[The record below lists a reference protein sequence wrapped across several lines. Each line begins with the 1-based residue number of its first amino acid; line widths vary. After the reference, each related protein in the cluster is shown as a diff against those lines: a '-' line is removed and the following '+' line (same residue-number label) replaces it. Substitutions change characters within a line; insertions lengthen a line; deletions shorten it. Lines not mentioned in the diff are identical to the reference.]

1 MAMTEDE
8 RYQIR
13 ESLTEVHG
21 EQVATI
27 LMKSIP
33 AIHWHELAT
42 KSDLAEFK
50 NWVEGKFEA
59 QSVLMSAEFTKVA
72 AEFTAVRGELA
83 EKIGELH
90 EQIGALYVAMAES
103 SQKTSDKLDSMRRWV
118 VGSVVAVVGAVVG
131 SGVWLG

>member
-59 QSVLMSAEFTKVA
+59 QSVLMSAEFVKVG

-90 EQIGALYVAMAES
+90 KEIAGQTRTMVMWFVGIAATIAASAVALCVTLVT
-103 SQKTSDKLDSMRRWV
+103 QL
-118 VGSVVAVVGAVVG
+118 
-131 SGVWLG
+131 